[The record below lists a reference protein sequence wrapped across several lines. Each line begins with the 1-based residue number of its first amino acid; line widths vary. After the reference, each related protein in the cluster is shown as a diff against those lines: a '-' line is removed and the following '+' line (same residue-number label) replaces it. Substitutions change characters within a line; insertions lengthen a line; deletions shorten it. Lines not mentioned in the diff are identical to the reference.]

1 MVDHHSAFSRD
12 VAQADVTDTSRN
24 WRSELGVFWKDIEE
38 AGFVVRAI
46 RLRGPAAPV
55 ETDSS
60 AAGGPG
66 GSEGSVKANRWT
78 LIRTLR
84 FSIL

>member
-1 MVDHHSAFSRD
+1 MVDHHSAFATD
-12 VAQADVTDTSRN
+12 VAPADLTDTSRN

-38 AGFVVRAI
+38 AGSVGRAI

-55 ETDSS
+55 QTESG
-60 AAGGPG
+60 AAERPG

-78 LIRTLR
+78 LFRTLR
-84 FSIL
+84 FSML